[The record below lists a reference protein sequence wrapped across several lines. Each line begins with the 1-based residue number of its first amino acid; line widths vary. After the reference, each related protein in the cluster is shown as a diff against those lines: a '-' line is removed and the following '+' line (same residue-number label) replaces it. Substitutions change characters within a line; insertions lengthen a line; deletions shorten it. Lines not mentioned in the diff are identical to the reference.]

1 MGGKYTDLEIL
12 IFLTVCIYK
21 LIHENNVSK
30 HAMFKIQP
38 TISKCFVLNKTGYCS
53 FLNSLVKSKLEMF
66 AFFFFFFFKIK
77 DISLLVSY
85 TYLGYKLRL
94 FSFSCGK

>member
-38 TISKCFVLNKTGYCS
+38 TISKCFVLNKTGYYS
-53 FLNSLVKSKLEMF
+53 FLNSLVKSKLEMLP
-66 AFFFFFFFKIK
+66 FFFFFKIK

-85 TYLGYKLRL
+85 TYLGYKLGL